1 MKMREFAGIA
11 AVLIAATGVSAGT
24 AYAGPAKT
32 DDGTINYTSQI
43 TEAGSTVI
51 HTDAGSLVVED
62 GALKVKAAD
71 GTTVAGTEL
80 KFRIDD
86 FEFPIAAQISDRTA
100 TLTPQVDQSHAVYKP
115 VALPYEDQAPWKTQ
129 YDRELAAWN
138 RLTSTISAGATIG
151 TVVGGLGG
159 AALGCVLGG
168 GGGGAATA
176 PPAPPGGGG
185 PPGRAGGGGCAVGA
199 PGPAHGPAG
208 HPVRCRPAGRLLDR
222 CEHGRLPGHD
232 RRSVVRHRAHRD
244 RRGGAVLHHYQS
256 AVFRP

>member
-32 DDGTINYTSQI
+32 DDGTINYTSRI

-51 HTDAGSLVVED
+51 RTDAGSLVVED

-168 GGGGAATA
+168 VAFATATA
-176 PPAPPGGGG
+176 PLATLFGVGPLAGCLIGASTVGFLGTIAGQLFVTAPI
-185 PPGRAGGGGCAVGA
+185 AIAAAVQYFTTINQPFSA
-199 PGPAHGPAG
+199 PK
-208 HPVRCRPAGRLLDR
+208 
-222 CEHGRLPGHD
+222 
-232 RRSVVRHRAHRD
+232 
-244 RRGGAVLHHYQS
+244 
-256 AVFRP
+256 